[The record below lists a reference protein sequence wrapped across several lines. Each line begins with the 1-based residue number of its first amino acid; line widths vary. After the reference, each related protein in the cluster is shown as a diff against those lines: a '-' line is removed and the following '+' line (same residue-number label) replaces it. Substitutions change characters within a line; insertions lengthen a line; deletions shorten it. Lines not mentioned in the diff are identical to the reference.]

1 MFVLEITIL
10 NLININWRMFHWL
23 SSLCS
28 ECYYYYCCMCLYP
41 AHLAST
47 APQDEKLVIF
57 PRLLVTSPTAV
68 GIFHFPDQR
77 CLHFNNTAAS
87 SDACHQ
93 PPPLSAQNTSPLSIF
108 LGDTRHKINKTRC
121 NIQHTGGHTLQT
133 PVLLPMTMRQDL
145 KLTTILRTENFLCR
159 YSYKK
164 TRASAAVKQA
174 DQPCN
179 MLSACR

>member
-1 MFVLEITIL
+1 
-10 NLININWRMFHWL
+10 
-23 SSLCS
+23 
-28 ECYYYYCCMCLYP
+28 MCLYP

-145 KLTTILRTENFLCR
+145 KHTTFYARRTSCVDIVIRKPGPLQQSSRLTSHATCLVLC
-159 YSYKK
+159 
-164 TRASAAVKQA
+164 
-174 DQPCN
+174 
-179 MLSACR
+179 ACR